1 LLPAVSVN
9 NSAAQIDDGRTKAE
23 KQLANG
29 TYWQLIRG
37 FGFRKFGFHSTF
49 DIRHSDFSRLDPEGK
64 NRFPKRGHLPMSSPK
79 NALDELRIDRSQLA
93 EPATKAPLLIVLLAG
108 AAILAAGFWWFTRS
122 KASEVR
128 TVMVREAASAG
139 GASRTVLNASG
150 YITARRQATVSSKVT
165 GKVVEVF
172 VEEGKRVQKDQVV
185 ARLDDINIQAS
196 LRLVEAQF
204 NSAKSALE
212 ETRVRLKEAEL
223 QLKRTTDLA
232 RAGIA
237 TRADLDHA
245 EAEAQSLKARL
256 ERQQQDVTVAEREI
270 AVWQQQLDDTTIRAP
285 FAGIVTSKNAQP
297 GEMISPMSAGGSFTR
312 TGICTIVD
320 MDSLEIEVDVNESY
334 INRVEP
340 GQAVEAKLDAY
351 PDWVIACHVIAII
364 PTADRQ
370 KATVKVRV
378 GFDKLDPRVLP
389 DMAAKVAFRG
399 AEAPSVAGRALTVPR
414 AALQSLDGRDAVFV
428 VQNGRVERRA
438 VTVSATRDEEVVIAS
453 GLTAGERVIVGTPK
467 GLSDGAAVKESKP

>member
-1 LLPAVSVN
+1 
-9 NSAAQIDDGRTKAE
+9 
-23 KQLANG
+23 
-29 TYWQLIRG
+29 
-37 FGFRKFGFHSTF
+37 
-49 DIRHSDFSRLDPEGK
+49 
-64 NRFPKRGHLPMSSPK
+64 MSSPK
-79 NALDELRIDRSQLA
+79 NTLDELRIDRSQLA
-93 EPATKAPLLIVLLAG
+93 EPSSKAPLLVLFLVGAAVLAG
-108 AAILAAGFWWFTRS
+108 GFWWFTRA
-122 KASEVR
+122 KAAEVR
-128 TVMVREAASAG
+128 TFMVREAASAG

-150 YITARRQATVSSKVT
+150 YVTARRQATVSSKVT

-172 VEEGKRVQKDQVV
+172 VEEGKRVQQDQVL
-185 ARLDDINIQAS
+185 ARLDDTNIKAS
-196 LRLVEAQF
+196 LHLVEAQF

-223 QLKRTTDLA
+223 QFKRTTDLA
-232 RAGIA
+232 KDGIA

-256 ERQQQDVTVAEREI
+256 QRQQEDVTVAEREI
-270 AVWQQQLDDTTIRAP
+270 AVWQQQSEDTTIRAP

-297 GEMISPMSAGGSFTR
+297 GEMISPMSAGGGFTR

-320 MDSLEIEVDVNESY
+320 MNSLEIEVDVNESY

-340 GQAVEAKLDAY
+340 GQGVEAKLDAY
-351 PDWVIACHVIAII
+351 PDWVIPCHVVAII

-378 GFDKLDPRVLP
+378 GFEKLDPRILP

-399 AEAPSVAGRALTVPR
+399 AEAATVASRALTVPR

-428 VQNGRVERRA
+428 VQNGRAERRA
-438 VTVSATRDEEVVIAS
+438 VTVSAARDEEVVIAS
-453 GLTAGERVIVGTPK
+453 GLAAGERVIVGTPK